1 MTEYTLTIRNG
12 DSESKF
18 LIPEKHFSQP
28 VKNIYDLYQLLID
41 ASTEFPQDVEIGFKV
56 VNVL

>member
-18 LIPEKHFSQP
+18 LIPEKYFSQP
-28 VKNIYDLYQLLID
+28 IKNIYDLYQLLVD
-41 ASTEFPQDVEIGFKV
+41 AATESPQEIEVGFKV
-56 VNVL
+56 VSV